1 MLTFSQAEGLQ
12 TALNLDSLR
21 SSHPIEVPVKSA
33 LDIDQIFDTIS
44 YLKGS
49 SVIRMLSSHL
59 TNEIFLKGVGD
70 YLKAHAYSN
79 ARTDDLWSALSL
91 ASGQDIKS
99 FMDPWIRKIGF
110 PVVTIAEEPGQ
121 ITLRQSRYLKAGDM
135 KAEEDDTLWW
145 VPIGLKTGE
154 PAKVVHNA
162 LQTKEE
168 TIREIDDEFY
178 KINSDQN
185 GFYRTN
191 YPPQRLAKLASARD
205 KLSIEDRVGL
215 IGDAS
220 ALAISGD
227 ATTPA
232 LLSFI
237 EGFQQ
242 EKALVV
248 WQQISMSL
256 GKVRSVFSSNKEIS
270 AGLKKFALK
279 LYSPA
284 TEQIGWEFP
293 ADEDYLTGQLRKLL
307 LAAAAGAGHE
317 ATIAT
322 GKQKFESWKAGDSKA
337 IDQNL
342 RSTVFNMA
350 VSNGGKEEYEAV
362 KKEYRS
368 TKSVDGKEVCLQAM
382 GKSKDKTLAQDLLN
396 FVTSD
401 EVPVQD
407 CHNGPMAVAGNNDT
421 RLEVWNFIKAEW
433 DGKMHRVRNSATVVL
448 DRWIKTGLNQFSER
462 EVDKDIQAFFKG
474 KDTAGFDRSLAQSAD
489 FIEAN
494 ASYKERDEK
503 VLLEWL
509 KANGYA

>member
-1 MLTFSQAEGLQ
+1 M
-12 TALNLDSLR
+12 NLDSLR

-70 YLKAHAYSN
+70 YLKTHAYGN
-79 ARTDDLWSALSL
+79 ARTDDLWAALSL
-91 ASGQDIKS
+91 ASGQDVKS

-121 ITLRQSRYLKAGDM
+121 ITLRQSRYLKAGDL
-135 KAEEDDTLWW
+135 KPDEDETLWW
-145 VPIGLKTGE
+145 VPVGLKTGE
-154 PAKVVHNA
+154 PAKIVHSA
-162 LQTKEE
+162 LQTKED

-178 KINSDQN
+178 KINADQN

-191 YPPQRLAKLASARD
+191 YPPQRLTKLAAARD
-205 KLSIEDRVGL
+205 KLSVEDRVGL

-227 ATTPA
+227 GTTPA

-237 EGFQQ
+237 EGFQE

-256 GKVRSVFSSNKEIS
+256 SKVRAVFSSNKEIS

-284 TEQIGWEFP
+284 AEKIGWEFP
-293 ADEDYLTGQLRKLL
+293 ADEDFLTGQLRKLL

-317 ATIAT
+317 KIIAT
-322 GKQKFESWKAGDSKA
+322 GNEKFQAWKAGDSKA
-337 IDQNL
+337 INQNL
-342 RSTVFNMA
+342 RSTIFNMVVA
-350 VSNGGKEEYEAV
+350 NGGQEEYDAI
-362 KKEYRS
+362 KKEYRA
-368 TKSVDGKEVCLQAM
+368 TTSVDGKEVCLGAM
-382 GKSKDKTLAQDLLN
+382 GKSKDKKLAQDLLD
-396 FVTSD
+396 FVSSD
-401 EVPVQD
+401 EVTVQD
-407 CHNGPMAVAGNNDT
+407 CHMGPMTLAANNDT
-421 RLEVWNFIKAEW
+421 RLEVWNFIKTEW
-433 DGKMHRVRNSATVVL
+433 DGKLERVRNSATVVL
-448 DRWIKTGLNQFSER
+448 DRWIKAGLNQFSER
-462 EVDKDIQAFFKG
+462 EIDQDIQAFFKG
-474 KDTAGFDRSLAQSAD
+474 KDTAGFDRSLTQASD

-494 ASYKERDEK
+494 ASYKERDEG

-509 KANGYA
+509 KANKYA

>member
-1 MLTFSQAEGLQ
+1 M
-12 TALNLDSLR
+12 NLDSLR

-59 TNEIFLKGVGD
+59 TNEVFLKGVGD
-70 YLKAHAYSN
+70 YLKTHAYGN

-91 ASGQDIKS
+91 ASGQDVKS

-121 ITLRQSRYLKAGDM
+121 ITLRQSRYLKAGDA
-135 KAEEDDTLWW
+135 KPNEDETLWW
-145 VPIGLKTGE
+145 VPVGLKTGD
-154 PAKVVHNA
+154 PAKIVHSA
-162 LQTKEE
+162 LQKKED
-168 TIREIDDEFY
+168 TIRDIDDEFY
-178 KINSDQN
+178 KINADQN

-191 YPPQRLAKLASARD
+191 YPPQRLAKLATARD
-205 KLSIEDRVGL
+205 KLSVEDRVGL

-227 ATTPA
+227 GTTPA

-237 EGFQQ
+237 EGFQE

-256 GKVRSVFSSNKEIS
+256 SKVRSVFSSNEQIS

-284 TEQIGWEFP
+284 AEKIGWEFP
-293 ADEDYLTGQLRKLL
+293 ADEDFLTGQLRKLL

-317 ATIAT
+317 GTIAT
-322 GKQKFESWKAGDSKA
+322 GKEKFDAWKSGDSKA
-337 IDQNL
+337 INQNL
-342 RSTVFNMA
+342 RSTVFNMVVA
-350 VSNGGKEEYEAV
+350 SGGKEEYDVV

-368 TKSVDGKEVCLQAM
+368 TKSVDGKEVCLSAM
-382 GKSKDKTLAQDLLN
+382 GKSKDKALAQDLLN
-396 FVTSD
+396 FVCSD
-401 EVPVQD
+401 EVAVQD
-407 CHNGPMAVAGNNDT
+407 CHSGPMAVAANNDT
-421 RLEVWNFIKAEW
+421 RLEVWNFVKGEW
-433 DGKMHRVRNSATVVL
+433 DGKLKRVRNSATVVL
-448 DRWIKTGLNQFSER
+448 DRWIKAGLNQFSER
-462 EVDKDIQAFFKG
+462 EIAQDIEGFFKD
-474 KDTAGFDRSLAQSAD
+474 KDTAGFDRSLAQASD